1 MQHDHAQQ
9 GRRRRN
15 WCWWCQSMS
24 WQQGQSF
31 FQRAHIASIHC
42 DLPSTSG
49 FPPSKDISDRT
60 YIRIVWVPW
69 RGNREVYNDHSS
81 DDATKVT
88 TTTTYIRIVIV
99 VFPPLSLIEYS
110 LRYDNNNDSVVMAFS
125 PVDGVEKNTHTDA
138 LPSVRWPWFC
148 DSISSASAS
157 ATATTKNPRIY
168 PRISTPDPKNN
179 DCDQKLYGI
188 KT

>member
-138 LPSVRWPWFC
+138 LPSVALKVSRFC
-148 DSISSASAS
+148 LV
-157 ATATTKNPRIY
+157 
-168 PRISTPDPKNN
+168 
-179 DCDQKLYGI
+179 KLSPLVTNRLLRGKGLLLGKLVI
-188 KT
+188 VKCTWIP